1 MISKKQREEML
12 EEAAKA
18 MCENNGETFQGY
30 IAEAFL
36 QDAQSCLKVFEP
48 ILLAE
53 VQAEFNRLSEE
64 HDRLIDEN
72 EHLTGRVEE
81 LEAGY

>member
-30 IAEAFL
+30 IAEAFV

-48 ILLAE
+48 FLLAE
-53 VQAEFNRLSEE
+53 VQAEFNRLSSEM
-64 HDRLIDEN
+64 DRLVDEN
-72 EHLTGRVEE
+72 EYLTSRVDD